1 MQGRFSLDMDREDTV
16 AKDNKEEPSQKKAN
30 LGKGMT
36 YLLVSAGI
44 VALLLYVLPVMV
56 GLDVRSILKSDLSL
70 GVLRV
75 SLGVVVVA
83 YAIHAIVVMVRRCT
97 LEGENWHK
105 GFENMR
111 ESGILGSNLLTIALL
126 VAGGVALVG
135 WGILGIL

>member
-1 MQGRFSLDMDREDTV
+1 MT
-16 AKDNKEEPSQKKAN
+16 KDSIKEPFQKKAS
-30 LGKGMT
+30 LGKGVT

-44 VALLLYVLPVMV
+44 VALLLYVLPVMA

-70 GVLRV
+70 GILRI

-83 YAIHAIVVMVRRCT
+83 YAIHAVVVMMRRCT
-97 LEGENWHK
+97 LEGESWRR

-126 VAGGVALVG
+126 VAGGAALVG
-135 WGILGIL
+135 WGILGVV